1 MVSPLSSTPAASR
14 RPFPPSASAARLD
27 VEWNFAHL
35 TQKDTG
41 YASHGYH
48 RYPAKYIPQ
57 LAEKLILE
65 NSQPGDL
72 VVDPFGGCGTTAIEA
87 KIAKRRAVAVDVN
100 PVAVMISKAKI
111 NAIPVSELQ
120 AAIDRFWLRHE
131 NAEGD
136 GASPSNERIDYWFL
150 PPQKAALRRIL
161 SAVRMEKK
169 RACREFLQCA
179 FSNILKNCSMWHMKS
194 NKPLYAADKVP
205 ADPVVQFRRQL
216 KKMTRLNADYCAL
229 LDAHQA
235 ATTPCEVLQGDAAKL
250 PVDDGV
256 ASLVVTSPPYVTSYE
271 YADLH
276 QLTALWMKWM
286 EDLQGF
292 RKDFIGSSYARRS
305 CDNANSKTAD
315 DIVASLRD
323 KNASLAGK
331 AAVYFTDMNKVFT
344 EFDRIL
350 RPGGCACIVIGDT
363 ELRGV
368 SIQNTQVFMEQLKNL
383 GFTVSDVIKRQV
395 ISKCIPATR
404 DSKTGKFSSVKASD
418 KMAYPTEQI
427 IVAEEAVMK
436 TRLPQDML
444 GTGMSADFY
453 AGCIDSFSE
462 GDYEKGLSDKLA
474 LHVVQ
479 QMKKGGGVP
488 FC

>member
-27 VEWNFAHL
+27 ADWNFAHL
-35 TQKDTG
+35 TQKHTG

-57 LAEKLILE
+57 LAKKLILAH
-65 NSQPGDL
+65 SRQGDL

-100 PVAVMISKAKI
+100 PVAVMISEAKI
-111 NAIPVSELQ
+111 NAIPTSELQ
-120 AAIDRFWLRHE
+120 AAIDRFWRRHE

-136 GASPSNERIDYWFL
+136 GASPPSNERIDYWFL

-169 RACREFLQCA
+169 SDCKEFLLCA

-229 LDAHQA
+229 LDAQA
-235 ATTPCEVLQGDAAKL
+235 ATTQCEVLQGDAAKL
-250 PVDDGV
+250 PVDDGD

-276 QLTALWMKWM
+276 QLTALWMGFM

-315 DIVASLRD
+315 DIVESLRA

-344 EFDRIL
+344 EFRRIL
-350 RPGGCACIVIGDT
+350 RRGGHACIVIGDT

-368 SIQNTQVFMEQLKNL
+368 SIQNTKVFTEQLKNL
-383 GFTVSDVIKRQV
+383 GFTISDVIRRQV

-427 IVAEEAVMK
+427 IVA
-436 TRLPQDML
+436 
-444 GTGMSADFY
+444 
-453 AGCIDSFSE
+453 
-462 GDYEKGLSDKLA
+462 
-474 LHVVQ
+474 
-479 QMKKGGGVP
+479 KKRS
-488 FC
+488 

>member
-27 VEWNFAHL
+27 AGWNFAHL
-35 TQKDTG
+35 TQKHTG

-57 LAEKLILE
+57 LAKRLIDE
-65 NSQPGDL
+65 HSRPGDL
-72 VVDPFGGCGTTAIEA
+72 VVDPFGGCGTTAVEA
-87 KIAKRRAVAVDVN
+87 RIAKRRAVAVDVN

-111 NAIPVSELQ
+111 NAIPASKLQ
-120 AAIDRFWLRHE
+120 AAIDRFWQRHE
-131 NAEGD
+131 NAEG
-136 GASPSNERIDYWFL
+136 GVASPDNERINYWFR
-150 PPQKAALRRIL
+150 PSEKAALQRIL
-161 SAVRMEKK
+161 SAVRGENNPVYEK
-169 RACREFLQCA
+169 FLQCA

-229 LDAHQA
+229 LDAQA
-235 ATTPCEVLQGDAAKL
+235 ATTQCEVRRGDAAKL
-250 PVDDGV
+250 PVGDGD

-276 QLTALWMKWM
+276 QLTALWMEWM

-305 CDNANSKTAD
+305 GDNANSKTAD
-315 DIVASLRD
+315 NIVKSLCD

-363 ELRGV
+363 ECEAL
-368 SIQNTQVFMEQLKNL
+368 
-383 GFTVSDVIKRQV
+383 
-395 ISKCIPATR
+395 A
-404 DSKTGKFSSVKASD
+404 SKTRRCSWSNWKIWASLFR
-418 KMAYPTEQI
+418 M
-427 IVAEEAVMK
+427 
-436 TRLPQDML
+436 
-444 GTGMSADFY
+444 
-453 AGCIDSFSE
+453 
-462 GDYEKGLSDKLA
+462 
-474 LHVVQ
+474 
-479 QMKKGGGVP
+479 
-488 FC
+488 